1 MNTRI
6 FITLLI
12 ACALCGGFSPRG
24 AWAES
29 HPSLEGLHV
38 VFEDANAMYE
48 AGDYE
53 AAISG
58 YQVLIDEGEVDKD
71 VYYNLA
77 NAFFRQG
84 DLGRAVL
91 NYERALKLS
100 PREEDV
106 ASNLAF
112 VRSLIKDKQF
122 VKNEIWLVRGLMWGH
137 NHMSL
142 NEGVILAS
150 LLYLILCLLLIVTIF
165 IDGRY
170 VSRIYRRLSLIS
182 PGRFLGLTPRQDLL
196 LAIVIVGILLAA
208 SGISSFDKYRNEQ
221 HRRAAVVLEEEVLV
235 YSAPTE
241 DATLQFKIHEGTRVR
256 VAERRSGWTK
266 VSLPGGLSG
275 WIATNSIE
283 AI

>member
-6 FITLLI
+6 FITLFI
-12 ACALCGGFSPRG
+12 GCVLCSGLAPQG

-29 HPSLEGLHV
+29 PPPLEGLQV

-58 YQVLIDEGEVDKD
+58 YQALIDKGVVDKD
-71 VYYNLA
+71 LYYNLA

-84 DLGRAVL
+84 DLGRAIL

-100 PREEDV
+100 PREED
-106 ASNLAF
+106 AAGNLAF

-122 VKNEIWLVRGLMWGH
+122 VKNEIWFVRGLMWGH

-142 NEGVILAS
+142 NEGVVLTS

-165 IDGRY
+165 IDGRFM
-170 VSRIYRRLSLIS
+170 SSLYRRLSLIS
-182 PGRFLGLTPRQDLL
+182 PGRFLGLSSRQDLF
-196 LAIVIVGILLAA
+196 LAIVIVVTLLAA
-208 SGISSFDKYRNEQ
+208 SGISSFDKYRDERQ
-221 HRRAAVVLEEEVLV
+221 RRAAVVLAEEVLV

-266 VSLPGGLSG
+266 VLLPGGLSG